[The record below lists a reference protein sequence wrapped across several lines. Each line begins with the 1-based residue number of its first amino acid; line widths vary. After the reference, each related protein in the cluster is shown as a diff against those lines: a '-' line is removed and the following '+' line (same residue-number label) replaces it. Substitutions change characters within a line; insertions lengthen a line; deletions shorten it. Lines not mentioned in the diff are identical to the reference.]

1 MQVSH
6 GPETLCSPEPG
17 MLVIGMKSYGR
28 NSAFLLKIG
37 HQQVRDGAACVLC
50 MLALH
55 TAAGHSLCSS
65 PSTSSAEFFGPMKHY
80 APSAHL
86 LLRCCF
92 VFFVLGWLPGRRCYG
107 RDNEADQRAFQ
118 RCLNTGDREQSH
130 FEQSTD
136 GVLDVTTPARPR
148 SSAPFPLGIGVP
160 E

>member
-1 MQVSH
+1 
-6 GPETLCSPEPG
+6 

-28 NSAFLLKIG
+28 NSAFLLTIG

-86 LLRCCF
+86 LLRCCLF
-92 VFFVLGWLPGRRCYG
+92 WVGFQVDDAMAVITKLI
-107 RDNEADQRAFQ
+107 NE
-118 RCLNTGDREQSH
+118 L
-130 FEQSTD
+130 
-136 GVLDVTTPARPR
+136 
-148 SSAPFPLGIGVP
+148 SSAA
-160 E
+160 